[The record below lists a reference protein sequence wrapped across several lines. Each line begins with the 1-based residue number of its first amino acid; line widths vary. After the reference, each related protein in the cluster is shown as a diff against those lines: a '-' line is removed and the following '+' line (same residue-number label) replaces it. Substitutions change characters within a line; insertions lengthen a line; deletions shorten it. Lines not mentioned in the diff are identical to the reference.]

1 MCPSDRCAA
10 GARRRAALAALAL
23 TALLAACATVPTPPP
38 AAPAAPDAPREW
50 AGRFSV
56 RVESTGEDGR
66 QDAAAG
72 RFTLLSS
79 PSPAGR
85 SLSLELVSPFGQTLA
100 EGRRAPD
107 GQASLALADGRRL
120 QADSLD
126 RVLEQAL
133 GWPLPIERLP
143 DWLDDRFEHVLE
155 RAPDGRPSVAQD
167 SGWRIEREP
176 RRWTLARPH
185 PQGRLR
191 VVLLLDR

>member
-1 MCPSDRCAA
+1 
-10 GARRRAALAALAL
+10 
-23 TALLAACATVPTPPP
+23 
-38 AAPAAPDAPREW
+38 
-50 AGRFSV
+50 
-56 RVESTGEDGR
+56 
-66 QDAAAG
+66 
-72 RFTLLSS
+72 
-79 PSPAGR
+79 
-85 SLSLELVSPFGQTLA
+85 
-100 EGRRAPD
+100 
-107 GQASLALADGRRL
+107 
-120 QADSLD
+120 
-126 RVLEQAL
+126 VLEQAL